1 MAPEQPEN
9 PPIPSAPEAAD
20 QPQIGVDSWVA
31 SAEER
36 TMRRTG
42 PLGAI
47 VARIETVPRPALFV
61 AFVVATALLPL
72 FTSNTYIVRVGFDT
86 LLYML
91 LALGLNVVLGYAGL
105 LDLGYVAFY
114 GIGAYGYAMLASPKF
129 GIHFTTALVIPIVVI
144 GCVLVGF
151 LVGLPSRRLIGDYL
165 AIVTLFFGQLFV
177 TVYNNGN
184 HISILGLTRGYDMT
198 SGPDGIAAID
208 PFHFF
213 GFRLHTVTQ
222 YFYAALVVF
231 TIVLAVMHLV
241 NESRTGRAWRSLRE
255 DPFAAELV
263 GMPVNR
269 LKLFAFAF
277 GAGVAGLT
285 GTLFAA
291 LNTGVFTKDFD
302 APLLITVYAML
313 ILGGTGSL
321 GGVIVGAIIVNVS
334 LEVLRTPDKATWVVY
349 ILLFATVALKLKPAR
364 WAAAVIAGTVAL
376 GFAAHAIA
384 HAINADWTRGS
395 VPGTGSLGDHISSWV
410 IIPAHPGNSGN
421 VAVVALIVMLTALTT
436 LRDPFQ
442 KLLLVPT
449 LYLFAFTWENRL
461 VQEPSVSRL
470 ILLGA
475 ILIVLMNT
483 RPQGL
488 LGTSRVEIA

>member
-31 SAEER
+31 TADER
-36 TMRRTG
+36 TVRRAG
-42 PLGAI
+42 PLGF
-47 VARIETVPRPALFV
+47 VAERLDALPRPTLFV
-61 AFVVATALLPL
+61 AFVVAAALLPFL
-72 FTSNTYIVRVGFDT
+72 TSNAYIIRVGFDT

-114 GIGAYGYAMLASPKF
+114 GIGAYGYAMLASSKF
-129 GIHFTTALVIPIVVI
+129 GIHFTTALVIPIVVV

-184 HISILGLTRGYDMT
+184 RISILGLTRGYDMT
-198 SGPDGIAAID
+198 NGPDGIANID

-213 GFRLHTVTQ
+213 GYRLHTVTE
-222 YFYAALVVF
+222 YFYAALIVF
-231 TIVLAVMHLV
+231 ALVLTVMYLV

-263 GMPVNR
+263 GMPVNK

-321 GGVIVGAIIVNVS
+321 GGVIVGAIVVNVA
-334 LEVLRTPDKATWVVY
+334 LEILRTPDKATWVVY
-349 ILLFATVALKLKPAR
+349 VLLFATVVLKLKPAR
-364 WAAAVIAGTVAL
+364 WAAAVVAGTIAF

-384 HAINADWTRGS
+384 HAVDASWTAGS
-395 VPGTGSLGDHISSWV
+395 VPGTGALGDHISSWV
-410 IIPAHPGNSGN
+410 IIPLHQGNAGN
-421 VAVVALIVMLTALTT
+421 VAVVLLIVMLTALTT

-442 KLLLVPT
+442 KLLLIPT

-461 VQEPSVSRL
+461 VEEPSVSRL